1 MTFACCPS
9 NLDGYKSGESVNEYE
24 MQLQADRIVEVDKE
38 QIPTG
43 ELPRVAGTPFD
54 FQKAA
59 TLGQRLK
66 QTGG

>member
-1 MTFACCPS
+1 MSYRS
-9 NLDGYKSGESVNEYE
+9 NLDGYKSGESVNDYQ

-59 TLGQRLK
+59 TLGPRLK
-66 QTGG
+66 ETGG